1 MIDIFKENSIGTTI
15 ALDNLS
21 KAYLSTIANEIVFT
35 SLDGGYEDPLE
46 AYVKAKGLGEIADGI
61 MTGLKDYAIK
71 EAYKFDKEQKVIG
84 CSVLVKSTPNT
95 YEFSHNPSW
104 VHLNNEINRLKAEQ
118 KEIEKQM
125 ILAIGYSEMI
135 SADGELIQP
144 AVVKKAGGETIQ
156 VTIPK

>member
-1 MIDIFKENSIGTTI
+1 MDIFKEDSTGMVI

-21 KAYLSTIANEIVFT
+21 KANLSKMANEIVLT
-35 SLDGGYEDPLE
+35 SIEGGYEDPLE
-46 AYVKAKGLGEIADGI
+46 SYIKAKGLSEIADGI
-61 MTGLKDYAIK
+61 MTGLKDYAMK
-71 EAYKFDKEQKVIG
+71 EAYRYEKDQKVLG
-84 CSVLVKSTPNT
+84 CSVLVKATPNT
-95 YEFSHNPSW
+95 YDFSHNPSW

-135 SADGELIQP
+135 SADGELIEP
-144 AVVKKAGGETIQ
+144 ATIKKAGGETIQ

>member
-1 MIDIFKENSIGTTI
+1 MDIFKEDSTGMVI

-21 KAYLSTIANEIVFT
+21 KANLSKMANEIVLT
-35 SLDGGYEDPLE
+35 SIEGGYEDPLE
-46 AYVKAKGLGEIADGI
+46 AYIKAKGLSEIADGI
-61 MTGLKDYAIK
+61 MTGLKDYAMK
-71 EAYKFDKEQKVIG
+71 EAYRYEKDQKVLG
-84 CSVLVKSTPNT
+84 CSVLVKATHNT

-135 SADGELIQP
+135 SSDGELIEP
-144 AVVKKAGGETIQ
+144 ATIKKAGGETIQ

>member
-1 MIDIFKENSIGTTI
+1 MDIFKEDSTGMIL

-21 KAYLSTIANEIVFT
+21 KANLSKMANEIVFT
-35 SLDGGYEDPLE
+35 SLNGGYEDPLE

-84 CSVLVKSTPNT
+84 CSVLVKSVPNT
-95 YEFSHNPSW
+95 YDFSSNPSW

-125 ILAIGYSEMI
+125 ILAIGYSEMV
-135 SADGELIQP
+135 SADGEIIQP

>member
-1 MIDIFKENSIGTTI
+1 MDIFKEDSTGMVI

-21 KAYLSTIANEIVFT
+21 KANLSKMANEIVLT
-35 SLDGGYEDPLE
+35 SIEGGYEDPLE
-46 AYVKAKGLGEIADGI
+46 AYIKAKGLSEIADGI
-61 MTGLKDYAIK
+61 MTGLKDYAMK
-71 EAYKFDKEQKVIG
+71 EAYRYEKDQKVLG
-84 CSVLVKSTPNT
+84 CSVLVKATPNT
-95 YEFSHNPSW
+95 YDFSNNPSW

-135 SADGELIQP
+135 SADGELIEP
-144 AVVKKAGGETIQ
+144 ATIKKAGGETIQ

>member
-1 MIDIFKENSIGTTI
+1 MDIFKEDSTGMVI

-21 KAYLSTIANEIVFT
+21 KASLSKMANEIVLT
-35 SLDGGYEDPLE
+35 SIEGGYEDPLE
-46 AYVKAKGLGEIADGI
+46 AYIKAKGLSEIADGI
-61 MTGLKDYAIK
+61 MIGLKDYAMK
-71 EAYKFDKEQKVIG
+71 EAYRYEKDQKVLG
-84 CSVLVKSTPNT
+84 CSVLVKATPNT
-95 YEFSHNPSW
+95 YDFSHNPSW

-135 SADGELIQP
+135 SADGELIEP
-144 AVVKKAGGETIQ
+144 ATIKKAGGETIQ

>member
-1 MIDIFKENSIGTTI
+1 MDIFKEDSTGMVL

-21 KAYLSTIANEIVFT
+21 KANLSKMANEIVFT
-35 SLDGGYEDPLE
+35 SIDGGYEDPLE
-46 AYVKAKGLGEIADGI
+46 AYIKAKGLSEIADGI
-61 MTGLKDYAIK
+61 MTGLKDHAIK
-71 EAYKFDKEQKVIG
+71 EAYKFDKDQKVLG
-84 CSVLVKSTPNT
+84 CGVLVKATPNT
-95 YEFSHNPSW
+95 YDFSHNPSW

-135 SADGELIQP
+135 SSDGELIEP
-144 AVVKKAGGETIQ
+144 ATIKKAGGETIQ

>member
-1 MIDIFKENSIGTTI
+1 MIDIFKEDSSGMVI
-15 ALDNLS
+15 ALDNMS
-21 KAYLSTIANEIVFT
+21 KANLSSIASQIVST
-35 SLDGGYEDPLE
+35 SVDGGYEDPLE
-46 AYVKAKGLGEIADGI
+46 AYVKAKGLSEIADGI
-61 MTGLKDYAIK
+61 MSGLKEYAIK
-71 EAYKFDKEQKVIG
+71 DAYKFDKDQKVMG

-95 YEFSHNPSW
+95 YDFSHNPSW

-135 SADGELIQP
+135 SADGELIEP

>member
-1 MIDIFKENSIGTTI
+1 MDIFKEDSTGMVI

-21 KAYLSTIANEIVFT
+21 KASLSKMANEIVLT
-35 SLDGGYEDPLE
+35 SIEGGYEDPLE
-46 AYVKAKGLGEIADGI
+46 AYIKAKGLSEIADGI
-61 MTGLKDYAIK
+61 MIGLKDYAMK
-71 EAYKFDKEQKVIG
+71 EAYRYEKDQKVLG
-84 CSVLVKSTPNT
+84 CTVLVKATPNT
-95 YEFSHNPSW
+95 YDFSHNPSW

-135 SADGELIQP
+135 SADGELIEP
-144 AVVKKAGGETIQ
+144 ATIKKAGGETIQ

>member
-1 MIDIFKENSIGTTI
+1 MDIFKEEDKGMVI
-15 ALDNLS
+15 ALDNMS
-21 KAYLSTIANEIVFT
+21 KANLSNIASQVIFNCI
-35 SLDGGYEDPLE
+35 DYGNEDPLD
-46 AYVKAKGLGEIADGI
+46 AYIKAKGLSEIADGI
-61 MTGLKDYAIK
+61 MSGLKEYAIK
-71 EAYKFDKEQKVIG
+71 DAYKFDKDQKVMG
-84 CSVLVKSTPNT
+84 CSVLVKSTPST

-135 SADGELIQP
+135 SADGELIEP
-144 AVVKKAGGETIQ
+144 ALVKKAGGETIQ

>member
-1 MIDIFKENSIGTTI
+1 MDIFKEDSTGMVL

-21 KAYLSTIANEIVFT
+21 KANLSKMANEIVLT
-35 SLDGGYEDPLE
+35 SIEGGYEDPLE
-46 AYVKAKGLGEIADGI
+46 AYIKAKGLSEIADGI
-61 MTGLKDYAIK
+61 MTGLKDYAMK
-71 EAYKFDKEQKVIG
+71 EAYRYEKDQKVLG
-84 CSVLVKSTPNT
+84 CSVLVKATPNT
-95 YEFSHNPSW
+95 YDFSHNPSW

-135 SADGELIQP
+135 TSDGELIEP
-144 AVVKKAGGETIQ
+144 AMIKKAGGETIQ

>member
-1 MIDIFKENSIGTTI
+1 MDIFKEDSTGMVI

-21 KAYLSTIANEIVFT
+21 KANLSKMANEIVFT
-35 SLDGGYEDPLE
+35 SLNGGYEDPLE

-84 CSVLVKSTPNT
+84 CSVLVKSVANT
-95 YEFSHNPSW
+95 YDFSSNPSW

-125 ILAIGYSEMI
+125 ILAIGYSEMV
-135 SADGELIQP
+135 SADGEIIQP

>member
-1 MIDIFKENSIGTTI
+1 MDIFKEDSTGMIL

-21 KAYLSTIANEIVFT
+21 KANLSKMANEIVFT
-35 SLDGGYEDPLE
+35 SIEGGYEDPLE
-46 AYVKAKGLGEIADGI
+46 AYIKAKGLSEIADGI
-61 MTGLKDYAIK
+61 MIGLKDYAMK
-71 EAYKFDKEQKVIG
+71 EAYRYEKDQRILG
-84 CSVLVKSTPNT
+84 CTVLVKATPNT
-95 YEFSHNPSW
+95 YDFSNNPSW

-135 SADGELIQP
+135 SSDGELIEP
-144 AVVKKAGGETIQ
+144 ATIKKAGGETIQ

>member
-1 MIDIFKENSIGTTI
+1 MDIFKEDSTGMIL

-21 KAYLSTIANEIVFT
+21 KANLSKMANEIVLT
-35 SLDGGYEDPLE
+35 SIEGGYEDPLE
-46 AYVKAKGLGEIADGI
+46 AYIKAKGLSEIADGI
-61 MTGLKDYAIK
+61 MTGLKGYAIK
-71 EAYKFDKEQKVIG
+71 EAYQYEKEQKVLG
-84 CSVLVKSTPNT
+84 CTVLVKATPNT
-95 YEFSHNPSW
+95 YDFSYNPSW

-135 SADGELIQP
+135 SADGELITP
-144 AVVKKAGGETIQ
+144 AVVMKVGGETIQ

>member
-1 MIDIFKENSIGTTI
+1 MDIFKEDSTGMVI

-21 KAYLSTIANEIVFT
+21 KANLSRMANEIVLT
-35 SLDGGYEDPLE
+35 SIEGGYEDPLE
-46 AYVKAKGLGEIADGI
+46 AYIKAKGLSEIADGI
-61 MTGLKDYAIK
+61 MTGLKDYAMK
-71 EAYKFDKEQKVIG
+71 EANRYEKDQKVLG
-84 CSVLVKSTPNT
+84 CNVLVKSTPNT
-95 YEFSHNPSW
+95 YDFSHNPSW

-125 ILAIGYSEMI
+125 IIAIGYSEMI
-135 SADGELIQP
+135 SADGELIEP

>member
-1 MIDIFKENSIGTTI
+1 MDIFKEDSTGMVL

-21 KAYLSTIANEIVFT
+21 KTNLSKMANEIVLT
-35 SLDGGYEDPLE
+35 SIEGGYEDPLE
-46 AYVKAKGLGEIADGI
+46 AYIKAKGLSEIADGI
-61 MTGLKDYAIK
+61 MTGLKDYAMK
-71 EAYKFDKEQKVIG
+71 EAYRYEKDQKVLG
-84 CSVLVKSTPNT
+84 CSVLVKATPNT

-135 SADGELIQP
+135 SADGELIEP
-144 AVVKKAGGETIQ
+144 ATIKKAGGETIQ

>member
-1 MIDIFKENSIGTTI
+1 MIDIFKEDSSGMVI
-15 ALDNLS
+15 ALDNMS
-21 KAYLSTIANEIVFT
+21 KANLSSIASQIVST
-35 SLDGGYEDPLE
+35 SIDGGYEDPLE
-46 AYVKAKGLGEIADGI
+46 AYVKAKGLSEIADGI
-61 MTGLKDYAIK
+61 MSGLKEYAIK
-71 EAYKFDKEQKVIG
+71 DAYKFDKDQKVMG

-95 YEFSHNPSW
+95 YDFSHNPSW

-135 SADGELIQP
+135 SADGELIEP